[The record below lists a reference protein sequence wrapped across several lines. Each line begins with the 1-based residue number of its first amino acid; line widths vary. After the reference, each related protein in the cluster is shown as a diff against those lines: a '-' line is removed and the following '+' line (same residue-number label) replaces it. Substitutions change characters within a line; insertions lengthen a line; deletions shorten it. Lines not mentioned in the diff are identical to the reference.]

1 MPAKKTLE
9 AYKILGEVKVTLD
22 RDGQKT
28 DFAEYKIYDYE
39 LGENRT
45 VDVYYAYCGKKSR
58 WGVEV
63 YQGPNY
69 VAPYDSKKKSYSRH
83 YPEAKGLPAKYVT
96 LVQALTRILRVKG
109 SKLPWYVGW

>member
-1 MPAKKTLE
+1 MKKAME
-9 AYKILGEVKVTLD
+9 AYRILGGAKIALN

-39 LGENRT
+39 LGVDRT
-45 VDVYYAYCGKKSR
+45 VDVYYAYYHKKPR

-69 VAPYDSKKKSYSRH
+69 VAPSNSKAKSYSRH